1 MSRQVR
7 LRFAVIPSTSK
18 STVSRSV
25 TDDSSQPNEN
35 QDNDDGNSTS
45 SDCSP
50 SVFDHVEGSDCEE
63 ETDQNVHATTVAK
76 PMLSVKIHTE
86 PPSDL
91 AAVPTESPTQP
102 KINFPL
108 RQFGM
113 GRPRGFNR
121 DWYKSY
127 QWLEYSVE
135 RDAAFCFPCRMFKV
149 GSSRCESTFTVTG
162 FRNWK
167 HAMGQKGIITS
178 HDKCDVHKQ
187 AMIDWKQYKINMQHH
202 TSVQDRNNSVCSQ
215 QIHHNRHYI
224 KTIAE
229 VLRLCAMQDLALR
242 GHREGEDSHNPG
254 NFLKI
259 LELIGNH
266 DSVVG
271 EKLRNG
277 PQNATYTSPEIQNSV
292 LHIMGEMLRSQ
303 ICVEIKKARVFS
315 LLVDETKDA
324 SKIEQLA
331 IVFRYVDIESASI
344 HERFLTFVPDET
356 LNAEGLSNLIIKTL
370 EKYHIDPMLM
380 VSQGYDGAAVMSG
393 HCSGVQTRIRQ
404 VAPKALYVH
413 CNAHCLN
420 LCLVDCAKSVS
431 CAAEFFGLVQNIYVF
446 LCATQYMFLSSL
458 CFIQESLLGNY
469 KGSQILDGLVVK
481 VPLTPY
487 ATHLMLL
494 WLL

>member
-1 MSRQVR
+1 M
-7 LRFAVIPSTSK
+7 
-18 STVSRSV
+18 
-25 TDDSSQPNEN
+25 TDDSSQPNES
-35 QDNDDGNSTS
+35 QDNDDVNSPTADTAQAGHSTS
-45 SDCSP
+45 SDCSQ
-50 SVFDHVEGSDCEE
+50 SAFDHIEDSNCEE

-76 PMLSVKIHTE
+76 PMLSVKVHTE

-102 KINFPL
+102 KINSPL
-108 RQFGM
+108 RKFGV
-113 GRPRGFNR
+113 GRPRGFSR

-135 RDAAFCFPCRMFKV
+135 CDAAFCFPCRMFKV

-178 HDKCDVHKQ
+178 HDVHKQ

-215 QIHHNRHYI
+215 QIHHNRHHV

-242 GHREGEDSHNPG
+242 GHREEDSHNPG

-266 DSVVG
+266 DSVVR
-271 EKLRNG
+271 EQLRNG
-277 PQNATYTSPEIQNSV
+277 PQNATYTSPDIQNSV
-292 LHIMGEMLRSQ
+292 LQIVGEMLRSQ
-303 ICVEIKKARVFS
+303 ICVEIKKARVF
-315 LLVDETKDA
+315 LMLVDETKDT

-331 IVFRYVDIESASI
+331 IVFCYVDIESASI
-344 HERFLTFVPDET
+344 RERFLTFVSAET

-370 EKYHIDPMLM
+370 EKHHIDPMLM
-380 VSQGYDGAAVMSG
+380 ASQGYDAWS
-393 HCSGVQTRIRQ
+393 CSDEWPLFR
-404 VAPKALYVH
+404 
-413 CNAHCLN
+413 
-420 LCLVDCAKSVS
+420 
-431 CAAEFFGLVQNIYVF
+431 
-446 LCATQYMFLSSL
+446 SS
-458 CFIQESLLGNY
+458 
-469 KGSQILDGLVVK
+469 D
-481 VPLTPY
+481 
-487 ATHLMLL
+487 
-494 WLL
+494 